1 MLIPK
6 TVRFIAACSFFFVL
20 SADAFANDRDRDRDR
35 DEDRDR
41 TTTQDTAQLRE
52 ELRKSTNLTDRDF
65 EAISRELDEYV
76 SRTRDREEISEL
88 VRSSL
93 NENCMGECLREVV
106 DSMNEAVEK
115 GASPQEARSM
125 VSEALRNERMER
137 KELSGREL
145 GERVKERV
153 KSSIREMEQD
163 RERDRTREMDREHR
177 DRDGSRDGFGT
188 GSGGGMGTRGR

>member
-1 MLIPK
+1 MFIPK
-6 TVRFIAACSFFFVL
+6 TVRFFAACSFFFVL

-35 DEDRDR
+35 DEDRNR
-41 TTTQDTAQLRE
+41 TMKQDTAQLRE
-52 ELRKSTNLTDRDF
+52 ELRKSTKITDQDF
-65 EAISRELDEYV
+65 EAISRELDEYA
-76 SRTRDREEISEL
+76 SRTRDMKEISEL

-106 DSMNEAVEK
+106 DSMNEAIEK
-115 GASPQEARSM
+115 GASPQEARTM

-153 KSSIREMEQD
+153 ESSIRTMEQD
-163 RERDRTREMDREHR
+163 RERDRTRKMDREHR
-177 DRDGSRDGFGT
+177 DGSSDGFGT
-188 GSGGGMGTRGR
+188 GGGGGMGTRGR

>member
-1 MLIPK
+1 MFIPK
-6 TVRFIAACSFFFVL
+6 TVRFIAACSFLFVL
-20 SADAFANDRDRDRDR
+20 STDAFANDRDRDRDR

-52 ELRKSTNLTDRDF
+52 ELRRSTKLTDQDF
-65 EAISRELDEYV
+65 QAISRELDEYAR
-76 SRTRDREEISEL
+76 RTQDREEIREL
-88 VRSSL
+88 VRNSL
-93 NENCMGECLREVV
+93 NEDCRGECLREII

-137 KELSGREL
+137 KELSGKEL

-153 KSSIREMEQD
+153 ESSIRTMEQD
-163 RERDRTREMDREHR
+163 RERDRTRELDRERR
-177 DRDGSRDGFGT
+177 DHDGSMDGFG
-188 GSGGGMGTRGR
+188 GRGGMGTRGR

>member
-1 MLIPK
+1 MFISK
-6 TVRFIAACSFFFVL
+6 TVRFIIAGSFFFIL

-41 TTTQDTAQLRE
+41 TMKQDTTQLRE
-52 ELRKSTNLTDRDF
+52 ELRKSTDLTDQDF
-65 EAISRELDEYV
+65 EAISRELDEYAR
-76 SRTRDREEISEL
+76 RTQDREEIGEL
-88 VRSSL
+88 VRNSL
-93 NENCMGECLREVV
+93 NEDCRGECLRQII

-125 VSEALRNERMER
+125 VSEALRNERMES

-153 KSSIREMEQD
+153 ESSIREMEQD
-163 RERDRTREMDREHR
+163 RERDRTREIDREHR

-188 GSGGGMGTRGR
+188 RNGGGMGTKGR

>member
-1 MLIPK
+1 MFIPK
-6 TVRFIAACSFFFVL
+6 TIRFIAACSFLFVL
-20 SADAFANDRDRDRDR
+20 SADALADDRDRDR

-41 TTTQDTAQLRE
+41 TTTQDTTQLRE
-52 ELRKSTNLTDRDF
+52 ELRKSTNLTDQDF
-65 EAISRELDEYV
+65 EVISSELDEYAR
-76 SRTRDREEISEL
+76 RTRDREEISEL

-93 NENCMGECLREVV
+93 NENCMGECLREVI

-115 GASPQEARSM
+115 GASPQEARTM

-137 KELSGREL
+137 KDLSGREL

-153 KSSIREMEQD
+153 ESSIRKMEQD

-177 DRDGSRDGFGT
+177 DRDGSRDGLGT
-188 GSGGGMGTRGR
+188 GTRGGMGTRGR